1 MFITFE
7 GIDGCGKSTQIKGID
22 GWLGG
27 CGHAVIVTRE
37 PYGKGCKNGLE
48 RLGLLNRDRLAML
61 MHDRTYHVK
70 NFIMPHL
77 YSGCVIL
84 CDRFID
90 STVAYQGYGDG
101 LPIGMINHANRIA
114 TGGIT
119 PNLTIWLD
127 VPVDVAI
134 QRINRRGAID
144 RIESQG
150 MPYLQRVIDGYRKLA
165 SQHPHRIYRVD
176 GVGSADDVANR
187 IQAIITDNLP
197 FCI

>member
-1 MFITFE
+1 MFIVFE
-7 GIDGCGKSTQIKGID
+7 GIDGCGKSTQIKRIAE
-22 GWLGG
+22 WLGEG
-27 CGHAVIVTRE
+27 CGHKVIVTRE
-37 PYGKGCKNGLE
+37 PYGKDCRNGLK
-48 RLGLLNRDRLAML
+48 RLGLLNRDRLIML
-61 MHDRTYHVK
+61 MHDRAYHVK
-70 NFIMPHL
+70 NYEPHL
-77 YSGCVIL
+77 HSGCVIL
-84 CDRFID
+84 CDRFII

-101 LPIGMINHANRIA
+101 LPIALINYANRIA

-119 PNLTIWLD
+119 SNLTIWLD

-150 MPYLQRVIDGYRKLA
+150 MPYLQRVIDGYRELA

-187 IQAIITDNLP
+187 IQAIITDKLP